1 MPDPSQLLKNGN
13 FDFSYDNW
21 SFFEGAHLKQL
32 SEEGINNVAVIPNWT
47 DAQFAGFMQNQ
58 IEFDPVNGQLFTLT
72 FKAKFEINYSA
83 EQTFITLRN
92 GDGSVI
98 ISSVD
103 ITDQITANLPQ
114 RPRRWSPQAN
124 QWGIYTV
131 NFDASSYDFMN
142 DNTVSVLVL
151 PEYRFL
157 DIEESNIFI
166 YDLNLSQQLV

>member
-13 FDFSYDNW
+13 FDFGYDNW
-21 SFFEGAHLKQL
+21 SFFEGAHLKPL
-32 SEEGINNVAVIPNWT
+32 SEEGINNVAFIPNWT
-47 DAQFAGFMQNQ
+47 DARYAGFMQNQ
-58 IEFDPVNGQLFTLT
+58 IEFDPVNGKLFTLT

-83 EQTFITLRN
+83 DQTFITLRN
-92 GDGSVI
+92 GDGSMI
-98 ISSVD
+98 ISSID
-103 ITDQITANLPQ
+103 ITDQITANLG
-114 RPRRWSPQAN
+114 